1 MTYQKEYVKVAQQ
14 VLKRPALNY
23 TELSQELER
32 DGWLSRSL
40 DAAILN
46 EILNARERLEILR
59 ASPFFSTVDD
69 GSEDALAAYV
79 GVLLGS

>member
-46 EILNARERLEILR
+46 EILGTRENLEILR

-69 GSEDALAAYV
+69 GSEDALAVYV
-79 GVLLGS
+79 ELLRGS

>member
-1 MTYQKEYVKVAQQ
+1 MQYQQAYVKVAQQ

-46 EILNARERLEILR
+46 EILNARETPEILR
-59 ASPFFSTVDD
+59 ASPFFRTVDD

-79 GVLLGS
+79 ELLLGS

>member
-14 VLKRPALNY
+14 VLKRPGLNY

-59 ASPFFSTVDD
+59 ASPFL
-69 GSEDALAAYV
+69 ALHHC
-79 GVLLGS
+79 GMI

>member
-14 VLKRPALNY
+14 VLKRPGLNY

-46 EILNARERLEILR
+46 EILNARESLEILR

-79 GVLLGS
+79 ELLRGS